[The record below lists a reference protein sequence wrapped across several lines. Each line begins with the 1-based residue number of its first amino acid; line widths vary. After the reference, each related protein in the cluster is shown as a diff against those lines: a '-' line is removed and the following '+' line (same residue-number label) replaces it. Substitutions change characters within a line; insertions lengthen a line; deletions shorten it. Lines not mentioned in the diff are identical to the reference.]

1 MLLPIPSHQ
10 ILVGLV
16 LHRSFNTDSDYIAN
30 KIKILAAATD
40 GVE

>member
-10 ILVGLV
+10 ILVGL
-16 LHRSFNTDSDYIAN
+16 HRSFNTDSDYIADR
-30 KIKILAAATD
+30 IKILAAATD